1 MAEVCYNI
9 RHFERHGRDLEDPWS
24 SRQCAVYQACGGSLP
39 TVWFFVKLPARTR
52 NHITRLFGKV
62 NLQEQWHPM
71 QLHLVI
77 LSSCE
82 KGILPYINYLSS
94 QLLLLVGCVGPLTI
108 NPSDTTQNQKISF
121 PKTYADFGIGF
132 SHTLQVGHIR
142 SKLHALL
149 LCLHANINVAATLT
163 EHAKEMCRQGLISLA
178 LDRHF
183 HSEINEYTTSMKA
196 HIQAVEMHIESS
208 GDIRLLVRSP

>member
-1 MAEVCYNI
+1 M
-9 RHFERHGRDLEDPWS
+9 R
-24 SRQCAVYQACGGSLP
+24 
-39 TVWFFVKLPARTR
+39 
-52 NHITRLFGKV
+52 
-62 NLQEQWHPM
+62 
-71 QLHLVI
+71 LHLVI
-77 LSSCE
+77 LLSCE

-94 QLLLLVGCVGPLTI
+94 QLLLLVGCVAPPNDETI
-108 NPSDTTQNQKISF
+108 NPSDTMQNQKISF

-163 EHAKEMCRQGLISLA
+163 EHAEEMCRQGLISPA

-196 HIQAVEMHIESS
+196 HIQAVEMRLESS
-208 GDIRLLVRSP
+208 GDTRLLVCSPQPGPGHGKTP